1 MGCGTSRRHH
11 RVVDLGL
18 EEPLFD
24 RLRAEMLGAAFRAP
38 FCRSPIGVAA
48 AGPEKGAIIQ
58 ILMGSSITA

>member
-11 RVVDLGL
+11 RVV
-18 EEPLFD
+18 EPLFD